1 MKSRQDNHSS
11 LVWKDFPVEAGWLSE
26 WRLVAPI
33 QPAIYGEPG
42 PQVILSGNHQLSLD
56 HTAEHR
62 SNLTLIV
69 LDSGGFSTEV
79 AVLLGQFPPPHEH
92 AFTNYVES
100 VDGRVTYLIPQCL
113 LTAWGWRDGES
124 HLGGIVYVDMD
135 AAASV
140 LTRIAPSFLIRL
152 CVIFLLAAAQSFLFF
167 VGMALFGML
176 SAFFSTLLLLF
187 GGVLLLSLFWNILP
201 GGPIIK
207 SGVVGIIFSSILGI
221 LGAFHIFYL
230 PFYGVGVLALFLWLG
245 VSLQGAR
252 W

>member
-56 HTAEHR
+56 HTVEQR

-79 AVLLGQFPPPHEH
+79 AVLIGQFPPPHEH

-124 HLGGIVYVDMD
+124 HLGGIVYIDTD
-135 AAASV
+135 TAASV

-152 CVIFLLAAAQSFLFF
+152 CAIFLLAAAQSFLFF
-167 VGMALFGML
+167 CGHGVIWHALG
-176 SAFFSTLLLLF
+176 FFLTLLLLF
-187 GGVLLLSLFWNILP
+187 SGVLLLYFFGMSC
-201 GGPIIK
+201 
-207 SGVVGIIFSSILGI
+207 LGE
-221 LGAFHIFYL
+221 
-230 PFYGVGVLALFLWLG
+230 
-245 VSLQGAR
+245 R
-252 W
+252 